1 MKKHLLKSLLALA
14 LVLISVDAWGDSYTI
29 TFLSNSGDGTTADTS
44 TSCSTIVTEGS
55 SAYLSGNLATA
66 TNVYYNGKSGLK
78 LGKSSAGGTI
88 KMILATSVT
97 PTSIVVN
104 CGRYN
109 SSNAVTLK
117 VNGSATQN
125 VTADF
130 SDLTFNITTEISYLQ
145 LESSKY
151 CWIKSITV
159 NYGDSE
165 PNPVAT
171 PTFSKGSGLYLGTQS
186 VTISCDTDGATLYY
200 TTDGTAAT
208 TNSSVYSSAIQITS
222 TTTVNVL
229 AVKSGLTNATASA
242 TYTIIASP
250 SVSAKGVNSNYYT
263 KVTSLSDLENGD
275 AVLIVSGSKAMGA
288 QSTNNRSAVD
298 VTVSGDVINA
308 PDATVQ
314 KLILVV
320 SDGYYFFY
328 TGDDGYL
335 YAPSSTNNNLKTEN
349 IPEANAAA
357 RITIDASGDA
367 TIVFQGDKTRNIL
380 RYNSSNTVFSC
391 YASGQQ
397 AVVFYKEVTA
407 PSQLPSA
414 PAFNAEKV
422 NAAKKVDGT
431 FESVTFP
438 TLSTA
443 AGYNGTVSYA
453 SDNTSVATVNAST
466 GAVTLAG
473 AGTATITATTTETT
487 SFTAG
492 TASYEITVYQIVDGV
507 FDFTLGNYLSLV
519 EASTTQGTAES
530 TWTAGDVQIAVAGR
544 NCWYDGRYLGIYNT
558 SGNDAAGSITVSVP
572 SGKNITRIVAT
583 GTRTTNLKPNTGAM
597 TTSTWTGFAP
607 SVKFDFSGS
616 NTIQIESLTVTYTD
630 ESSTIVNVSA
640 YGYATASFT
649 SQVVIPDAATATV
662 YAVSGVQGDEVT
674 LTALEAGKVL
684 PANKGV
690 IIYKENGGEVTFS
703 YTNSSDLLSVT
714 TKLSYY
720 GTISTNDYILSV
732 NENDKF
738 GFCHP
743 REAIECPAGKA
754 FLRASNV
761 PNNNAPFLRIGGTT
775 RIANAE
781 AEAETG
787 EYYDLTGRKVEQ
799 PQRGIYIVGG
809 KKVMVK

>member
-14 LVLISVDAWGDSYTI
+14 LVLISGNAWGDSYTI
-29 TFLSNSGDGTTADTS
+29 TFLSNTGDGTTADTS

-78 LGKSSAGGTI
+78 LGKSSDSGTV
-88 KMILATSVT
+88 KMNLASPVT

-109 SSNAVTLK
+109 DSKSVTLK
-117 VNGSATQN
+117 VNGSAAQD
-125 VTADF
+125 VTAGF
-130 SDLTFNITTEISYLQ
+130 SDLSFNITTEIYYLQ
-145 LESSKY
+145 IESSKY

-159 NYGDSE
+159 NYGDPE

-186 VTISCDTDGATLYY
+186 VELSCATDGATLYY

-208 TNSSVYSSAIQITS
+208 TNSNVYSSAIQITS

-242 TYTIIASP
+242 TYTIIAKPTPNS
-250 SVSAKGVNSNYYT
+250 KGVNSNYYT

-275 AVLIVSGSKAMGA
+275 AVLIVSGSNAM
-288 QSTNNRSAVD
+288 STTESTYRGF
-298 VTVSGDVINA
+298 VTVTPSNGVINA
-308 PDATVQ
+308 PGESAQ
-314 KLILVV
+314 KLVLVKETV
-320 SDGYYFFY
+320 NTVDYYFLY
-328 TGDDGYL
+328 TGSGYL
-335 YAPSSTNNNLKTEN
+335 YGPNSSSNQLKTEEN
-349 IPEANAAA
+349 ADANAV
-357 RITIDASGDA
+357 ITTFTVSGGAA
-367 TIVFQGDKTRNIL
+367 TILFNNTRYL
-380 RYNSSNTVFSC
+380 KFNSDRFSTYTTSGTVEL
-391 YASGQQ
+391 
-397 AVVFYKEVTA
+397 YKEVTA
-407 PSQLPSA
+407 PAQLPSA

-431 FESVTFP
+431 FENVTFP
-438 TLSTA
+438 TLTTA
-443 AGYNGTVSYA
+443 AGYDGTVSYA
-453 SDNTSVATVNAST
+453 SSNTSVATVNAST

-487 SFTAG
+487 GFTAG
-492 TASYEITVYQIVDGV
+492 TDSYEITVYQIVDGV
-507 FDFTLGNYLSLV
+507 FDFTLGNYLSGV
-519 EASTTQGTAES
+519 EASTSQGTTES
-530 TWTAGDVQIAVAGR
+530 TWKAGDVQIAVAGR

-558 SGNDAAGSITVSVP
+558 SGNNAAGSITVSET

-583 GTRTTNLKPNTGAM
+583 GSSTTNLKPNTGAM
-597 TTSTWTGFAP
+597 TNSTWTGFAP

-616 NTIQIESLTVTYTD
+616 STIQIESLTVTYTD
-630 ESSTIVNVSA
+630 KSSTIVNVSA

-662 YAVSGVQGDEVT
+662 YAVPNVQGDAVT
-674 LTALEAGKVL
+674 LTALDAGKVL

-761 PNNNAPFLRIGGTT
+761 PNNAPFLRIGGTT

>member
-1 MKKHLLKSLLALA
+1 M
-14 LVLISVDAWGDSYTI
+14 
-29 TFLSNSGDGTTADTS
+29 F
-44 TSCSTIVTEGS
+44 
-55 SAYLSGNLATA
+55 
-66 TNVYYNGKSGLK
+66 
-78 LGKSSAGGTI
+78 
-88 KMILATSVT
+88 
-97 PTSIVVN
+97 SI
-104 CGRYN
+104 
-109 SSNAVTLK
+109 
-117 VNGSATQN
+117 
-125 VTADF
+125 
-130 SDLTFNITTEISYLQ
+130 
-145 LESSKY
+145 
-151 CWIKSITV
+151 
-159 NYGDSE
+159 
-165 PNPVAT
+165 
-171 PTFSKGSGLYLGTQS
+171 GSGLYVGTQS
-186 VTISCDTDGATLYY
+186 VELSCATDGATLYY

-208 TNSSVYSSAIQITS
+208 TNSNVYSSAIQITS

-242 TYTIIASP
+242 TYTIIAKP
-250 SVSAKGVNSNYYT
+250 TPNAKGVNSNYYT

-275 AVLIVSGSKAMGA
+275 AVLIVSGSNAMSTTESTYRGFVTVTPSNGA
-288 QSTNNRSAVD
+288 IYAPGESAQKLVLVKETVNAVD
-298 VTVSGDVINA
+298 
-308 PDATVQ
+308 
-314 KLILVV
+314 
-320 SDGYYFFY
+320 YYFLY
-328 TGDDGYL
+328 TGSGYL
-335 YAPSSTNNNLKTEN
+335 YGPNGSSNQLKTEVN
-349 IPEANAAA
+349 ANANAV
-357 RITIDASGDA
+357 ITTFTVSEGDA
-367 TIVFQGDKTRNIL
+367 TILFNNTRYL
-380 RYNSSNTVFSC
+380 KFNSDRFSTYTTSGTVEL
-391 YASGQQ
+391 
-397 AVVFYKEVTA
+397 YKEVTA
-407 PSQLPSA
+407 PAQLPSA

-422 NAAKKVDGT
+422 NAAKKPDGT
-431 FESVTFP
+431 FENVTFP
-438 TLSTA
+438 TLTTT
-443 AGYNGTVSYA
+443 AGYDGTVSYA
-453 SDNTSVATVNAST
+453 SSNTSVATVNAST

-487 SFTAG
+487 GFTAG
-492 TASYEITVYQIVDGV
+492 TDSYEITVYQIVDGV
-507 FDFTLGNYLSLV
+507 FDFTLGNYLSNV
-519 EASTTQGTAES
+519 EASTTQVTTES
-530 TWTAGDVQIAVAGR
+530 TWKAGNVHIAVAGR

-558 SGNDAAGSITVSVP
+558 SGNNAAGSITVSET

-583 GTRTTNLKPNTGAM
+583 GSSTTNLKPNTGAM
-597 TTSTWTGFAP
+597 TNSTWTGFAP

-630 ESSTIVNVSA
+630 KSSTIVNVSA

-662 YAVSGVQGDEVT
+662 YAVPNVQGDAVT
-674 LTALEAGKVL
+674 LTALDAGKVL

-703 YTNSSDLLSVT
+703 YSNSSDLLSVD

-720 GTISTNDYILSV
+720 GTIGTGDYILSV

>member
-1 MKKHLLKSLLALA
+1 M
-14 LVLISVDAWGDSYTI
+14 
-29 TFLSNSGDGTTADTS
+29 
-44 TSCSTIVTEGS
+44 
-55 SAYLSGNLATA
+55 
-66 TNVYYNGKSGLK
+66 
-78 LGKSSAGGTI
+78 
-88 KMILATSVT
+88 
-97 PTSIVVN
+97 
-104 CGRYN
+104 
-109 SSNAVTLK
+109 
-117 VNGSATQN
+117 
-125 VTADF
+125 
-130 SDLTFNITTEISYLQ
+130 Q

-159 NYGDSE
+159 NYGDPE

-171 PTFSKGSGLYLGTQS
+171 PTFSIGSGLYLGTQS
-186 VTISCDTDGATLYY
+186 VTISCATDGATLYY

-208 TNSSVYSSAIQITS
+208 TNSNVYSSAIQITS

-229 AVKSGLTNATASA
+229 AFKSGLTNATASA
-242 TYTIIASP
+242 TYTIIAKP
-250 SVSAKGVNSNYYT
+250 TPNANPVNSNYYT
-263 KVTSLSDLENGD
+263 KVTSLSDLEDGD
-275 AVLIVSGSKAMGA
+275 AVLIVSGSNAMSIT
-288 QSTNNRSAVD
+288 QNNNNRGSVG
-298 VTVSGDVINA
+298 VKPSEGVIYA
-308 PDATVQ
+308 PDATAQ
-314 KLILVV
+314 KLVLVV

-328 TGDDGYL
+328 TGEAGYL
-335 YAPSSTNNNLKTEN
+335 YAASSGANQLKTKTTAD
-349 IPEANAAA
+349 ANAAA
-357 RITIDASGDA
+357 HITFSSNEAKIE
-367 TIVFQGDKTRNIL
+367 FQGTNTRNYV
-380 RYNSSNTVFSC
+380 RFNDPNFAC
-391 YASGQQ
+391 YASGSNTGA
-397 AVVFYKEVTA
+397 AVELYKEVTA

-414 PAFNAEKV
+414 PWFNAKKV
-422 NAAKKVDGT
+422 NAAKKPDGT
-431 FESVTFP
+431 FENVTFP
-438 TLSTA
+438 TLTTT
-443 AGYNGTVSYA
+443 AGYDGTVSYA
-453 SDNTSVATVNAST
+453 SSNTSVATVNAST

-487 SFTAG
+487 GFTAG
-492 TASYEITVYQIVDGV
+492 TDSYEITVYQIVDGV
-507 FDFTLGNYLSLV
+507 FDFTLGNYLSGV
-519 EASTTQGTAES
+519 EASTSQGTTES
-530 TWTAGDVQIAVAGR
+530 TWKAGNVHIAVAGR
-544 NCWYDGRYLGIYNT
+544 NCWYDGRYLGIYGE
-558 SGNDAAGSITVSVP
+558 SGNNAAGSITVSET

-583 GTRTTNLKPNTGAM
+583 GSSTTNLKPNTGAM
-597 TTSTWTGFAP
+597 TNSTWTGFAP

-616 NTIQIESLTVTYTD
+616 GTIQIESLTVTYTN

-662 YAVSGVQGDEVT
+662 YAVPNVQGDAVT
-674 LTALEAGKVL
+674 LTALDAGKVL

-703 YTNSSDLLSVT
+703 YSNSSDLLSVD

-761 PNNNAPFLRIGGTT
+761 PNNAPFLRIGGTT

-799 PQRGIYIVGG
+799 PTRGIYIVGG